1 MIHTDFD
8 PEKTAI
14 IEPSE
19 FYHPMENMPE
29 ALIGVFSRPLTEK
42 YAAEFHGEVIIQY
55 QAATV
60 ENRSIAALR
69 RTAPRLR

>member
-29 ALIGVFSRPLTEK
+29 ALIGVFSDRKST
-42 YAAEFHGEVIIQY
+42 
-55 QAATV
+55 
-60 ENRSIAALR
+60 
-69 RTAPRLR
+69 RLNSSHSV